1 MGFARGMVCVVMLG
15 GLLNGLAW
23 GQDSSRAAGIS
34 AAKTGNESAALDL
47 PDSPGYSSSVR
58 QQQQGNGGG
67 GVASEILG
75 GVAGGAEAN
84 SDPRRNHM
92 ARKYD
97 KYIDRNEIPQML
109 SERDKVILGLRATA
123 TPFAGISIVA
133 AAGYEQVTNGSPN
146 YGTNSGAFAARVG
159 AAAARDT
166 SELVFSDSVLAPLL
180 HEDPRYFQLGDEHG
194 VIARTAYGIS
204 RVFITRNDQ
213 GRQVPNYSLLGGY
226 AGAIALTNAYYP
238 ELNQGAKESAKSYGG
253 SLGGAALGFVVREF
267 FDDVIERHMK
277 MN

>member
-1 MGFARGMVCVVMLG
+1 MSAARG
-15 GLLNGLAW
+15 
-23 GQDSSRAAGIS
+23 QETAA
-34 AAKTGNESAALDL
+34 AVQTESAQAELEL
-47 PDSPGYSSSVR
+47 PDSPGYSAGFSSS
-58 QQQQGNGGG
+58 QQSGTNQTSTGTGG
-67 GVASEILG
+67 S
-75 GVAGGAEAN
+75 GVAGEIVGGVMKGAEAN
-84 SDPRRNHM
+84 TDPRRTHL

-109 SERDKVILGLRATA
+109 SGRDKMILGFRAA
-123 TPFAGISIVA
+123 VTPFAGISIVA
-133 AAGYEQVTNGSPN
+133 AAGYEHLTNGSPN

-159 AAAARDT
+159 AAGARDT

-180 HEDPRYFQLGDEHG
+180 HEDPRYFQFGNEHG
-194 VIARTAYGIS
+194 VVARTAYAVS
-204 RVFITRNDQ
+204 RVFITRNDAGQ
-213 GRQVPNYSLLGGY
+213 QVPNISLLGGY